1 MRISVQ
7 EYAAAFAE
15 PIVKISVNALVTLT
29 RWMNDAFMAS
39 RSLYLEDARIVA
51 SVFVPAMTFDG
62 SPLDPQVR
70 IRQLTRTRAMAPRS
84 WCFHRRC
91 WL

>member
-1 MRISVQ
+1 MNPAVMLASEVERISVQ

-51 SVFVPAMTFDG
+51 SVFVPAMTSDG
-62 SPLDPQVR
+62 SPLDPPGAYSP
-70 IRQLTRTRAMAPRS
+70 TYS
-84 WCFHRRC
+84 N
-91 WL
+91 